1 MSPQA
6 LHTHVRHG
14 IIFECAQMLEIVLT
28 QGQRVN
34 ATHLSN
40 TKGTHKWEAGG
51 SATPVRKEKPE
62 TLPLLELSQST
73 LST

>member
-6 LHTHVRHG
+6 LSTHVRHR
-14 IIFECAQMLEIVLT
+14 IIFECTQTLESALT

-34 ATHLSN
+34 ATDPSN
-40 TKGTHKWEAGG
+40 TKGTCKWEAGG
-51 SATPVRKEKPE
+51 SVTPFGKGKLE
-62 TLPLLELSQST
+62 TLPLLDLSQST